1 MQVLTVLHVAG
12 IPVGVDKGF
21 RVQTIDRTVEILHA
35 ISLTPS
41 GLSLTEI
48 ADQLRLPKT
57 TVYRMLQALVRHD
70 FLRKEAPTKV
80 YRLGPALL
88 LLGADSLNQW
98 DLRSIALPYL
108 QQLAHITNETVCLT
122 ALYKD
127 TAVCLDTIES
137 NRSVSFWVRIG
148 REMDFHCAASAKAIL
163 AFQSEEQIERVLS
176 QEPLQS
182 YTSNTLTDVNAL
194 KEHFQ
199 TVRRQGYASCDG
211 ELEIGVKAVATP
223 IMQRD
228 GMVIGSVAI
237 IAPAERLSGDA
248 RERILLHLSETSH
261 QISLRLGYRS
271 VSAVSGIPQLA
282 QQAG

>member
-1 MQVLTVLHVAG
+1 
-12 IPVGVDKGF
+12 
-21 RVQTIDRTVEILHA
+21 VQTIDRTVEILYA
-35 ISLTPS
+35 VSSVPT
-41 GLSLTEI
+41 GLSLTVI
-48 ADQLRLPKT
+48 AEQLRLPKT

-70 FLRKEAPTKV
+70 FLRKDQRTKV

-88 LLGADSLNQW
+88 MLGADSLNQW

-148 REMDFHCAASAKAIL
+148 REMDFHCAAAGKAIL
-163 AFQSEEQIERVLS
+163 AFQSAEQIDRVLNLN
-176 QEPLQS
+176 PLLG
-182 YTSNTLTDVNAL
+182 YTSHTLTDINAL

-199 TVRRQGYASCDG
+199 LVREQGFASCDG
-211 ELEIGVKAVATP
+211 ELEIGVKALAMP

-228 GMVIGSVAI
+228 GKVIGSVAI
-237 IAPAERLSGDA
+237 IAPAERLSGEA
-248 RERILLHLSETSH
+248 RERVLFHLSETTH
-261 QISLRLGYRS
+261 EISSRLGYHPLPT
-271 VSAVSGIPQLA
+271 VPGIPQLA